1 MGGLLFNVKP
11 HINLLRKIVYSFN
24 GGRGKPLNLF
34 PAFVPETITIPNGF
48 KPKKTNQ
55 KGYPMYNY
63 ISKKGFPRSLREY
76 MPYNFRVLCNNSSQK
91 IDKLV
96 DNGQLI
102 KIDSLYSAQQIFS
115 DKNIYKYLKETVITQ
130 ELIEKLASG
139 IDFSQAISQDNKV
152 LEESILTLLR
162 LFTIELKE

>member
-1 MGGLLFNVKP
+1 MSEINVRLKHNFEDSDKLFRILFAAIKIGAP
-11 HINLLRKIVYSFN
+11 ASKRKIADV
-24 GGRGKPLNLF
+24 
-34 PAFVPETITIPNGF
+34 ADI
-48 KPKKTNQ
+48 
-55 KGYPMYNY
+55 
-63 ISKKGFPRSLREY
+63 
-76 MPYNFRVLCNNSSQK
+76 SSQLVDYH

-115 DKNIYKYLKETVITQ
+115 DKNIYKYLKEAVITQ

-139 IDFSQAISQDNKV
+139 IDFTQAISQDNKV

>member
-1 MGGLLFNVKP
+1 MSEINIRLKHNFDDSDKLILILFAAIKIGKP
-11 HINLLRKIVYSFN
+11 SSKRKIADV
-24 GGRGKPLNLF
+24 
-34 PAFVPETITIPNGF
+34 ADI
-48 KPKKTNQ
+48 
-55 KGYPMYNY
+55 
-63 ISKKGFPRSLREY
+63 
-76 MPYNFRVLCNNSSQK
+76 SSQLVDYH

-139 IDFSQAISQDNKV
+139 IDFSQSISQDNRV

>member
-1 MGGLLFNVKP
+1 MSEINVRLKHNFEDSDKLFRILFAAIKISKP
-11 HINLLRKIVYSFN
+11 ASKRKIADVA
-24 GGRGKPLNLF
+24 G
-34 PAFVPETITIPNGF
+34 I
-48 KPKKTNQ
+48 
-55 KGYPMYNY
+55 
-63 ISKKGFPRSLREY
+63 
-76 MPYNFRVLCNNSSQK
+76 SSQLVDYH

-102 KIDSLYSAQQIFS
+102 KIDSLYLAQQIFS
-115 DKNIYKYLKETVITQ
+115 DKNIYKYLKEAVITQ

-139 IDFSQAISQDNKV
+139 IDFTQAISQDNKV